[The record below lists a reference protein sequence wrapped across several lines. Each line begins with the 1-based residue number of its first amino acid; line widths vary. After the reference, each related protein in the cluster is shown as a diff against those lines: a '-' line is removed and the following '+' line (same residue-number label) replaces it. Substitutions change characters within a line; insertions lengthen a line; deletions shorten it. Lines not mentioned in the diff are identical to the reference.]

1 MRFHSRLILLDIMD
15 LKFKFNANE
24 FAKINSITTSALRKR
39 RLRGKLEGKYIKK
52 DGKYFYSNEETAR
65 PNKDE
70 FTLPVVKTK
79 VRRRKVPEA
88 CTRYH
93 NARNGHQL
101 KLTND
106 LRQLARINRRLN
118 EEQIT
123 EITDDIFEVAKQRRA
138 KRLNKQIQTQDIQ
151 IRQSNYGG
159 FNQNSFV
166 DVKTNWRPLFPEAR
180 NEYQK
185 YLDNNDIKPNNKEIY

>member
-39 RLRGKLEGKYIKK
+39 RLSGKLEGQYIKK
-52 DGKYFYSNEETAR
+52 NGKYFYSNEETAR

-70 FTLPVVKTK
+70 FTLPDVKTK

-101 KLTND
+101 NNL
-106 LRQLARINRRLN
+106 LGLI
-118 EEQIT
+118 
-123 EITDDIFEVAKQRRA
+123 
-138 KRLNKQIQTQDIQ
+138 
-151 IRQSNYGG
+151 
-159 FNQNSFV
+159 
-166 DVKTNWRPLFPEAR
+166 DV
-180 NEYQK
+180 
-185 YLDNNDIKPNNKEIY
+185 